1 MSQHGDKAGAK
12 TYLNL
17 GLLEVFYEGTMDHS

>member
-12 TYLNL
+12 RHLNP